1 MGVPYAEVIG
11 DPIAHSKSP
20 IIHKFWL
27 EKLGMEGDY
36 RRTRVTARE
45 LPAFLASRRQ
55 DPDWRGCNVTMP
67 LKELAFEAVDKRS
80 SAAEGA
86 GAVNCIAKGGL
97 GLLGANTDVAGVIGA
112 LPPLLSHE
120 AAVIIGAGGAARAAA
135 FALVWHSN
143 HDIRIIARNP
153 KGARQNLG
161 SMSPKLRFFAVEEA
175 RLAMKGAERVIQ
187 ASAAGMGSN
196 PPLAPSVINA
206 LASAHPDAF
215 CLEMV
220 YDPPLTLFIRRAQ
233 ALGHGWN
240 DGLAMLIAQAEE
252 AFRLL
257 FGAPAPRKYDAELR
271 ELLTQ

>member
-20 IIHKFWL
+20 VIHKFWL
-27 EKLGMEGDY
+27 EKLRMEGDF

-86 GAVNCIAKGGL
+86 GAVNCIARGSQ
-97 GLLGANTDVAGVIGA
+97 GLLGANTDVAGVLGA
-112 LPPLLSHE
+112 LRPLLSHE
-120 AAVIIGAGGAARAAA
+120 TAVIIGAGGAARAAA
-135 FALVWHSN
+135 YALVWHSH

-153 KGARQNLG
+153 ERARQNLG
-161 SMSPKLRFFAVEEA
+161 SMSPELRFFAVEEA
-175 RLAMKGAERVIQ
+175 RLAMKAVHRVIQ
-187 ASAAGMGSN
+187 ASAAGMGN
-196 PPLAPSVINA
+196 HPPLARCVLDA
-206 LASAHPDAF
+206 LEDAHPDAF

-233 ALGHGWN
+233 ALGYGWN
-240 DGLAMLIAQAEE
+240 DGLDMLIAQAEE
-252 AFRLL
+252 AFRIL
-257 FGAPAPRKYDAELR
+257 FGAPAPRQYDAELR
-271 ELLTQ
+271 ELLAA